1 MMTARDTRTAR
12 SQARSAVPQWR
23 AQARQQHA
31 QRAPEPEPERDTSR
45 ILAQLAVLAWL
56 LFLLG
61 CCALAWFWTS
71 DTVQSFLA
79 AVRGLS

>member
-1 MMTARDTRTAR
+1 MNAARDTRTAR

-31 QRAPEPEPERDTSR
+31 QRAPEPERDTSR

-71 DTVQSFLA
+71 DTVQSFLLA
-79 AVRGLS
+79 LRGLS